1 MKLTSLQ
8 KLIKFVITTALK
20 ISQPK
25 NFVDDNFQFK
35 GSDLVNVA

>member
-8 KLIKFVITTALK
+8 KLIEFVITIALK

-25 NFVDDNFQFK
+25 NFVDEKFSIQRM
-35 GSDLVNVA
+35 